1 MSATNVSFM
10 NTDNNQTLTDRTQY
24 GDITAEQYIEG
35 ILLTFICLVSVL
47 GNISIWII
55 VLRSRALR
63 TITNCFLLVLSAFDL
78 LVSFINIPVTIL
90 TIFSGEWFLSDGA
103 CIVFGFT
110 NMVTLCGS
118 VLSLCNI
125 SINRYV
131 MVCHPSKF
139 IEVYKRKNVA
149 IMIIAS
155 IAVTIGVSVPP
166 LLGWCEYSYTPS
178 QYICFAKWPMSLSY
192 SLFMICCCFGVPLV
206 VMIFCNYKIYRT
218 VKISKNKI
226 MDNYTVQMSI
236 SKDESESTLSDNTG
250 QQGIRQER
258 NQRTGIGNQDLN
270 IETQFASNK
279 SNRILSTSFQFKTSS
294 PKLPVVSKV
303 SKTKP
308 EEIRL
313 AIMLDSK
320 DQQKE
325 SIEYLPCTNV
335 YVKRSKWKQISR
347 KNNVLGIRRE
357 SNQQRCIGNLNTKS
371 EGQSDVN
378 KKHRAL
384 SSTIKTRASPPKRPV
399 VNKANPEE
407 IRLAIMLVTIVIVFF
422 ICWFPYCITAIAVT
436 ICVLVPPLIGWCK
449 YSYTPAQYI
458 CFDNCPMS
466 LLYSLFKIYRCFGVP
481 HVVMIVCNYKIY
493 RIVKTSKNKIMDNY
507 TVKMS
512 MSKDKSEAT
521 LSDNTGNQGI
531 GQELKHS
538 RIGNSDLNK
547 ETQIDVNKGHRILS
561 TSFQIKITPPKL
573 PVVSKVSKTK
583 PEEIRLAIML
593 GTIVVVFLVCWFPY
607 CISMILRIV
616 VPVSPVMG
624 KLMESVDLCLEE
636 PEVLET
642 SHPEPLFKV
651 DELDKCGIKLLRK
664 CNRSRSKIKEK
675 NKMI

>member
-1 MSATNVSFM
+1 MARISMRFKPMSATNVSFM

-110 NMVTLCGS
+110 NMLTLCGS

-149 IMIIAS
+149 TMIIAS

-178 QYICFAKWPMSLSY
+178 QYICFANWPMSLSY

-206 VMIFCNYKIYRT
+206 VMIFCNYKIYRI
-218 VKISKNKI
+218 VKTSKNKI

-236 SKDESESTLSDNTG
+236 SKDESESTLSDITG

-313 AIMLDSK
+313 AIML
-320 DQQKE
+320 
-325 SIEYLPCTNV
+325 
-335 YVKRSKWKQISR
+335 
-347 KNNVLGIRRE
+347 
-357 SNQQRCIGNLNTKS
+357 
-371 EGQSDVN
+371 
-378 KKHRAL
+378 
-384 SSTIKTRASPPKRPV
+384 
-399 VNKANPEE
+399 
-407 IRLAIMLVTIVIVFF
+407 
-422 ICWFPYCITAIAVT
+422 
-436 ICVLVPPLIGWCK
+436 
-449 YSYTPAQYI
+449 
-458 CFDNCPMS
+458 
-466 LLYSLFKIYRCFGVP
+466 
-481 HVVMIVCNYKIY
+481 
-493 RIVKTSKNKIMDNY
+493 
-507 TVKMS
+507 
-512 MSKDKSEAT
+512 
-521 LSDNTGNQGI
+521 
-531 GQELKHS
+531 
-538 RIGNSDLNK
+538 
-547 ETQIDVNKGHRILS
+547 
-561 TSFQIKITPPKL
+561 
-573 PVVSKVSKTK
+573 
-583 PEEIRLAIML
+583 
-593 GTIVVVFLVCWFPY
+593 GTIVVVFFVCWFPY
-607 CISMILRIV
+607 CISMILSIIVPGKVHRIFHMSTLLIGYFNSCCN
-616 VPVSPVMG
+616 PIIYGLLNKRFSDG
-624 KLMESVDLCLEE
+624 FKKLYC
-636 PEVLET
+636 
-642 SHPEPLFKV
+642 FCRKRR
-651 DELDKCGIKLLRK
+651 LL
-664 CNRSRSKIKEK
+664 NL
-675 NKMI
+675 